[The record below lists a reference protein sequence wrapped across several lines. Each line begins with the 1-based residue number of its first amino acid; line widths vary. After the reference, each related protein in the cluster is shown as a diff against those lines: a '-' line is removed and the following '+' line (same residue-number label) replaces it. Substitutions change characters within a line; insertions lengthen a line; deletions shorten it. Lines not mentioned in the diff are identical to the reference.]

1 MGDCN
6 TIIVTPAGFT
16 TLFANFPDC
25 PYLRRALLVDVIA
38 SGGYNPDALTCNL
51 LKPKINTAFVGLLMP

>member
-1 MGDCN
+1 MGACN

-51 LKPKINTAFVGLLMP
+51 LKPKIKTAFVGLLMP